1 MSRTNLKILSSM
13 LLYPLLPLSAAA
25 SELRLEV
32 TELRTTEGAVLIK
45 VCDSADCWDADG
57 NPAAAVRLSP
67 EGTTLQHVFTG
78 LAPGD
83 YSVLVMHD
91 ENGNGRLDTN
101 FIGIPKE
108 GYGFSNNPSVMRKA
122 TFDEA
127 RFALP
132 ADGASVHLRLR

>member
-1 MSRTNLKILSSM
+1 MSRMVSQIMSSM
-13 LLYPLLPLSAAA
+13 LLFPLLALSAAA
-25 SELRLEV
+25 AELRLEI
-32 TELRTTEGAVLIK
+32 TDLRTTEGTVMVK
-45 VCDSADCWDADG
+45 VCDSAECWDADG
-57 NPAAAVRLSP
+57 KPAAAARLTP
-67 EGTTLQHVFTG
+67 EGSTLRHVFSD

-83 YSVLVMHD
+83 YGILVLHD
-91 ENGNGRLDTN
+91 ENDNGRMDTN

-132 ADGASVHLRLR
+132 AEGTSVSLRLR